1 MMWFWFA
8 AAMKERIAAGEQGNF
23 AMQGLLTLSNCA
35 TSLAPCVPASPCRAI
50 HLIFKENS

>member
-1 MMWFWFA
+1 MWFWFA